1 MVHDE
6 WTQVPRANAFRDI
19 VISMY
24 FKEDNHP
31 GRPHFHTRHAGLRA
45 TYDIRSLQPIA
56 GRLHPSANRLVVE
69 STNSSCDA
77 TGPWCAPRRRRPEL
91 IPCNELSTLMP
102 MATME
107 IAPDLME
114 AKPTEGCNVWLRWED
129 GLEAE
134 VDFSDL
140 LALDG
145 VFLPLRDPN
154 FFRRVRVD
162 DSNTTIEWPGEVDIC
177 PDTLYRRTEQAAG
190 VAA

>member
-1 MVHDE
+1 
-6 WTQVPRANAFRDI
+6 
-19 VISMY
+19 
-24 FKEDNHP
+24 
-31 GRPHFHTRHAGLRA
+31 
-45 TYDIRSLQPIA
+45 
-56 GRLHPSANRLVVE
+56 
-69 STNSSCDA
+69 
-77 TGPWCAPRRRRPEL
+77 
-91 IPCNELSTLMP
+91 

-107 IAPDLME
+107 IAPDLIE
-114 AKPTEGCNVWLRWED
+114 AKPTAGCNVWLRWED

-145 VFLPLRDPN
+145 VFVPLRDPD

-162 DSNTTIEWPGEVDIC
+162 DSNTTIEWPGEVDLC